1 MILENFFK
9 QKHYFVN
16 GKEISKEEAEK
27 IIAENQRA
35 IESDNIELMSNIR
48 FVAIVHKKSKE
59 NLKKDSRV
67 PAACVRRQ
75 EPRRR

>member
-48 FVAIVHKKSKE
+48 FVAIVH
-59 NLKKDSRV
+59 
-67 PAACVRRQ
+67 
-75 EPRRR
+75 